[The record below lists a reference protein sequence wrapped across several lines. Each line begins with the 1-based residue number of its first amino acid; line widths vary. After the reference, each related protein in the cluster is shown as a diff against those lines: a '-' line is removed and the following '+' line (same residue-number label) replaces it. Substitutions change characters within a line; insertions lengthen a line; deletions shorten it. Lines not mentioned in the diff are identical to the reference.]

1 MPPKT
6 VKKILNDVLG
16 DLQSK
21 NFKKFKNYLSD
32 RDQEPRIPVSVI
44 ENADEMDIV
53 DALVRT
59 YTEKKAISVAIE
71 VLRDI
76 NCLDLAEKLENYMKG
91 RHLVDVHRA
100 ALIQRVTSVGVILD
114 DLLGQEVL
122 SDEKYNEV
130 TAEKTRQD
138 KMRKLYDVISAA
150 SSEGKDVFYKSL
162 EKHEKFLMKDLIG

>member
-1 MPPKT
+1 M
-6 VKKILNDVLG
+6 
-16 DLQSK
+16 
-21 NFKKFKNYLSD
+21 
-32 RDQEPRIPVSVI
+32 
-44 ENADEMDIV
+44 
-53 DALVRT
+53 
-59 YTEKKAISVAIE
+59 
-71 VLRDI
+71 
-76 NCLDLAEKLENYMKG
+76 
-91 RHLVDVHRA
+91 VDVHRA